1 MSCIDQLMKI
11 MKMIEV
17 HRNLIMSRSN
27 SSVLINSEFIATIL
41 NTATMN
47 NKGEY
52 IFYYIHNIIHH
63 IIFMNILLQHHL
75 FAESN
80 NSKVIL
86 ELYFPD

>member
-47 NKGEY
+47 NKGED
-52 IFYYIHNIIHH
+52 IFYYIYIYN
-63 IIFMNILLQHHL
+63 MYR
-75 FAESN
+75 
-80 NSKVIL
+80 
-86 ELYFPD
+86 LYLS